1 MDYTE
6 YRVIFHIDKRSKWKL
21 LLGNVENLLQ
31 AADSHEDCQSITV
44 EVLANSEAVLE
55 YAPARGAGS
64 YSAQMAGLHQR
75 GVTFA
80 ACRNAMKGNGLTET
94 DLEDFVVAVPAGVME
109 LVKRQAQ
116 GYGYIKP

>member
-6 YRVIFHIDKRSKWKL
+6 YRVIFHIDERSKWKL

-31 AADSHEDCQSITV
+31 AADSYEDCQSITV
-44 EVLANSEAVLE
+44 EVLANSEAVME
-55 YAPARGAGS
+55 YAPARSAGS

-80 ACRNAMKGNGLTET
+80 ACRNGNCLTET